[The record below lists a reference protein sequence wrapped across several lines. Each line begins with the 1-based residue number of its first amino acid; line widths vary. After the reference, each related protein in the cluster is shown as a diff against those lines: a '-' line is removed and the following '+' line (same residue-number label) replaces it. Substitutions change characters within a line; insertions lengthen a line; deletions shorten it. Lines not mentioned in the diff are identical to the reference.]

1 VYRAATGSLALAA
14 ALLMCLGSANAEP
27 RFSFAATPGKLPKD
41 VVPKHY
47 ALRIIP
53 AATYDRFDAEALIDI
68 EVARP
73 VPAIVINAAELSFK
87 SVRLRASTGDET
99 SLTPSFDPRRETVTL
114 TPASAPIAPGSYRLG
129 IEYSGKIGKHPQGLY
144 QIAYKQREEGRLV
157 EKLMLATQMEPVQAR
172 RLFPGWDEPV
182 FRATFEIV
190 AVIDASLTAVSNMP
204 QSRVELRPDGRKEV
218 SFARS
223 VPMST
228 YLVGLFVGEMD
239 LLEDSVDGIRLG
251 IHTVKGKRERARYAM
266 EATKQIVR
274 YFNGYFG
281 EAYPLVKLDQIA
293 LPGGIGGAMEN
304 WGAIAYNEGRF
315 LYSPGEDSLRQQQ
328 AVYGIIAHE
337 IAHQWFGNL
346 VTMAWWDNLW
356 LNEGFASWMAGKT
369 SARFNPR
376 WGTPLRDA
384 LWKDQALSED
394 ALRTTHPIQTP
405 VENDTRAMDVFDA
418 ITYAKGA
425 AVLRMIEGY
434 LGEDVFR
441 AGVRGYVR
449 AHRFSSTTTADFWHH
464 LSGASGQ
471 DIGKLV
477 AGWTEQPGY
486 PVVKVLQRCENGAAV
501 VTLAQERFTL
511 DDPKAPPLTWNV
523 PVILAD
529 EAGARRTVLLE
540 RDPRKLRFERCGA
553 MLANAGDTGYYRSQY
568 DDRNFRRLVPALSRL
583 PASDRLRL
591 LSDTFALVQAGR
603 AGVTRYLALVE
614 NLGAETDRSI
624 WDHVTAA
631 LRFLR
636 ELIDSPGDQAVFDRY
651 VARLLEAPF
660 ASVGWEARPAEPAD
674 TPLVR
679 RSLIEALGRAG
690 HEAVVR
696 EAQSRFSARAQ
707 RPIDPA
713 IRPAVL
719 NVVGRYA
726 DPPAFDSLLERM
738 RSATDMA
745 DKWEA
750 QSALRQVRDPG
761 LLRRLMELMLTD
773 ELPPSDAVFN
783 LTHIGD
789 DNGRAELGWRFVLE
803 HLPAILAKAS
813 PRGRPHVLP
822 DAASA
827 FTDAARADELI
838 ALTRAHL
845 DAPALYQAEKTADWI
860 RLKASVKTREARRA
874 IGWARARLGP
884 EQAGTREIPPPL
896 PVRER
901 PSPRGRGEGIE
912 QGKAQFA
919 AKQ

>member
-1 VYRAATGSLALAA
+1 VYRLTVDSLALAA
-14 ALLMCLGSANAEP
+14 ALLLCFASASAEP
-27 RFSFAATPGKLPKD
+27 RFSFATTPGKLPKD
-41 VVPKHY
+41 VVPRHY
-47 ALRIIP
+47 ALRIVP
-53 AATYDRFDAEALIDI
+53 ATTYDRFDGEAVIDI

-73 VPAIVINAAELSFK
+73 VPAIVVNAAELTFK
-87 SVRLRASTGDET
+87 SVSLRAGTGDET
-99 SLTPSFDPRRETVTL
+99 SLAPSFDPQRETVTL
-114 TPASAPIAPGSYRLG
+114 TPATAPIAPGSYRLG
-129 IEYSGKIGKHPQGLY
+129 IDYSGKIGKHPQGLY
-144 QIAYKQREEGRLV
+144 QIAYKERDRGRLV

-182 FRATFEIV
+182 FRASFDIV
-190 AVIDASLTAVSNMP
+190 AVIDAPLTAVSNMP
-204 QSRVELRPDGRKEV
+204 QSKVELRPDGKKEV

-228 YLVGLFVGEMD
+228 YLVALFVGEMD

-251 IHTVKGKRERARYAM
+251 IHTVKGKRARARYAM

-274 YFNGYFG
+274 YYNGYFG
-281 EAYPLVKLDQIA
+281 EPYPLVKLDQIA

-315 LYSPGEDSLRQQQ
+315 LYDPGEDSLRQQQ

-356 LNEGFASWMAGKT
+356 LNEGFASWMASKAT
-369 SARFNPR
+369 ERFNPR
-376 WGTPLRDA
+376 WGMRLRDA
-384 LWKDQALSED
+384 LWKESALSED
-394 ALRTTHPIQTP
+394 ARRTTHPIQTP
-405 VENDTRAMDVFDA
+405 VENDTRAMDVFDS

-425 AVLRMIEGY
+425 AVLRMLEGY

-441 AGVRGYVR
+441 AGVQGYVR
-449 AHRFSSTTTADFWHH
+449 AHRFSNTTTADFWHH

-486 PVVKVLQRCENGAAV
+486 PVVKVLQQCEHGAAV

-511 DDPKAPPLTWNV
+511 NDPGASPLAWNV
-523 PVILAD
+523 PMILAD
-529 EAGARRTVLLE
+529 EAGTRRTVLLE
-540 RDPRKLRFERCGA
+540 RSPQKLRLGRCDA

-568 DDRNFRRLVPALSRL
+568 DNRNLRRLVLALKRL

-591 LSDTFALVQAGR
+591 LSDTFALAQAGR
-603 AGVTRYLALVE
+603 VDATRYLSLVE
-614 NLGAETDRSI
+614 NLGAETDRTI
-624 WDHVTAA
+624 WDQVTGA

-636 ELIDSPGDQAVFDRY
+636 ELIDSPGDEAVFDRY
-651 VARLLEAPF
+651 VVRLLEPPF
-660 ASVGWEARPAEPAD
+660 ASVGWDPRPGEPAD
-674 TPLVR
+674 AGLLR

-696 EAQSRFSARAQ
+696 EAQSRFAARAEK
-707 RPIDPA
+707 PIDPA

-726 DPPAFDSLLERM
+726 DPPTFEALLERM
-738 RSATDMA
+738 RSATDMT

-750 QSALRQVRDPG
+750 QSALRQMRDPS

-789 DNGRAELGWRFVLE
+789 DSGRAELGWRFVLE

-838 ALTRAHL
+838 ALTRTHL
-845 DAPALYQAEKTADWI
+845 DATALYQAEKAADWI
-860 RLKASVKTREARRA
+860 RLKAAVKAREARRA
-874 IGWARARLGP
+874 IGWAQARLRPDQKGLNAP
-884 EQAGTREIPPPL
+884 AARRPL
-896 PVRER
+896 PEREE
-901 PSPRGRGEGIE
+901 RGS
-912 QGKAQFA
+912 
-919 AKQ
+919 AK

>member
-1 VYRAATGSLALAA
+1 VYRAAVDSFALAA
-14 ALLMCLGSANAEP
+14 ALLLCCIASAGAEP

-41 VVPKHY
+41 IVPRHY

-53 AATYDRFDAEALIDI
+53 AATYDRFDGDAVIDI

-73 VPAIVINAAELSFK
+73 VPAIVVNAAELTFK

-99 SLTPSFDPRRETVTL
+99 SLAPSLDPQRETVTL
-114 TPASAPIAPGSYRLG
+114 TPATAPIAPGSYRLV
-129 IEYSGKIGKHPQGLY
+129 IDYSGKIGKHPQGLY
-144 QIAYKQREEGRLV
+144 QMAYKLREEGRLV
-157 EKLMLATQMEPVQAR
+157 EKLMLATHMEPVQAR

-182 FRATFEIV
+182 FRASFEIV
-190 AVIDASLTAVSNMP
+190 AVIDSSLTAVSNMP
-204 QSRVELRPDGRKEV
+204 QSKVELRPDGKKEV

-228 YLVGLFVGEMD
+228 YLVALFVGEMD
-239 LLEDSVDGIRLG
+239 LLEDGVDGIRLG
-251 IHTVKGKRERARYAM
+251 IHTVKGKRERALYAM

-274 YFNGYFG
+274 YYNDYFG
-281 EAYPLVKLDQIA
+281 EPYPLVKLDQIA
-293 LPGGIGGAMEN
+293 LPGGIPGAMEN

-315 LYSPGEDSLRQQQ
+315 LYNPGEDSLRQQQ

-356 LNEGFASWMAGKT
+356 LNEGFASWMAGKAT
-369 SARFNPR
+369 ERFNPR
-376 WGTPLRDA
+376 WGMRLRDA

-394 ALRTTHPIQTP
+394 ARRTTHPIQTP
-405 VENDTRAMDVFDA
+405 VENDVRAMDVFDS

-425 AVLRMIEGY
+425 AVLRMLEGY

-441 AGVRGYVR
+441 AGVQGYVR
-449 AHRFSSTTTADFWHH
+449 AHRFSNTTTADFWRH
-464 LSGASGQ
+464 LSRASGQ

-486 PVVKVLQRCENGAAV
+486 PVVKVLQQCESGAAV

-511 DDPKAPPLTWNV
+511 NDPGASALAWNV

-529 EAGARRTVLLE
+529 SAGTRRAVLLD
-540 RDPRKLRFERCGA
+540 RNPQKLRFERCGA

-568 DDRNFRRLVPALSRL
+568 DNRNFRRLVPALKGL
-583 PASDRLRL
+583 PAPDRLRL
-591 LSDTFALVQAGR
+591 LSDTFALAQAGR
-603 AGVTRYLALVE
+603 VNATRYLTLVE
-614 NLGAETDRSI
+614 NLAAETDRTI
-624 WDHVTAA
+624 WDQVTGA

-651 VARLLEAPF
+651 VVRLLEKPLAG
-660 ASVGWEARPAEPAD
+660 VGWDPRPGEPAD
-674 TPLVR
+674 AALLR

-690 HEAVVR
+690 QEAVVR
-696 EAQSRFSARAQ
+696 ESQSRFAARAE

-719 NVVGRYA
+719 NVVGRHA
-726 DPPAFDSLLERM
+726 DEPTFEALLERM
-738 RSATDMA
+738 RSATDMT
-745 DKWEA
+745 DKWET
-750 QSALRQVRDPG
+750 QSALRQVRDPR

-789 DNGRAELGWRFVLE
+789 DSGRVELGWQFVLE
-803 HLPAILAKAS
+803 HLPMILAKAS

-838 ALTRAHL
+838 ALTRVHL
-845 DAPALYQAEKTADWI
+845 DATALYQAEKAADWI
-860 RLKASVKTREARRA
+860 RLKAAVKGRDARRA
-874 IGWARARLGP
+874 IVWAQARL
-884 EQAGTREIPPPL
+884 
-896 PVRER
+896 R
-901 PSPRGRGEGIE
+901 PDQEPR
-912 QGKAQFA
+912 
-919 AKQ
+919 

>member
-1 VYRAATGSLALAA
+1 VYRVRIDALTLAAT
-14 ALLMCLGSANAEP
+14 LLLCIASVSAEP
-27 RFSFAATPGKLPKD
+27 RFSFATTPGKLPKD

-47 ALRIIP
+47 ALRIVP

-73 VPAIVINAAELSFK
+73 VRAIVVNAAELSFK
-87 SVRLRASTGDET
+87 SVRLRAGTGDET
-99 SLTPSFDPRRETVTL
+99 NLTPSFDPQLETVTL
-114 TPASAPIAPGSYRLG
+114 TPAAAPIAPGSYRLG

-144 QIAYKQREEGRLV
+144 QIAYKEREEGRLV

-182 FRATFEIV
+182 FRASFEIV

-223 VPMST
+223 VPMPT

-266 EATKQIVR
+266 EATKELLH
-274 YFNGYFG
+274 YYNDYFG

-315 LYSPGEDSLRQQQ
+315 LYDPGGDSLRQKQG
-328 AVYGIIAHE
+328 VYGIIAHE

-356 LNEGFASWMAGKT
+356 LNEGFASWMAGKA

-394 ALRTTHPIQTP
+394 ARRTTHPIQTP
-405 VENDTRAMDVFDA
+405 VENDARAMDVFDA
-418 ITYAKGA
+418 VTYAKGA
-425 AVLRMIEGY
+425 AVLRMLEGY

-449 AHRFSSTTTADFWHH
+449 AHRFSNTTTADFWHH
-464 LSGASGQ
+464 LSGASRQ

-511 DDPKAPPLTWNV
+511 NDPKAPALTWNV

-529 EAGARRTVLLE
+529 EAGTRRTALLE
-540 RDPRKLRFERCGA
+540 RDPQELRFGRCGA

-568 DDRNFRRLVPALSRL
+568 DERNFRLLVPALKRL

-603 AGVTRYLALVE
+603 VDATRYLALVE
-614 NLGAETDRSI
+614 NLGAETDRTI
-624 WDHVTAA
+624 WDHVTGS
-631 LRFLR
+631 LRFLSD
-636 ELIDSPGDQAVFDRY
+636 LIDSPGDQAVFDRY
-651 VARLLEAPF
+651 VVRLLDTPF
-660 ASVGWEARPAEPAD
+660 ASVGWDARPGEPAD
-674 TPLVR
+674 AALVR

-696 EAQSRFSARAQ
+696 EAQSRFAARAGK
-707 RPIDPA
+707 PIDAA

-726 DPPAFDSLLERM
+726 GEATYEALLQRM
-738 RSATDMA
+738 RGAIDMT

-750 QSALRQVRDPG
+750 QAALRQVRDPS

-789 DNGRAELGWRFVLE
+789 DNGRVELGWQFVLE

-827 FTDAARADELI
+827 FNDAARADELI
-838 ALTRAHL
+838 ALTRLHL
-845 DAPALYQAEKTADWI
+845 DATALYQAEKAADWI
-860 RLKASVKTREARRA
+860 RLKASVKTREAPRA
-874 IGWARARLGP
+874 IVRAQARPRLD
-884 EQAGTREIPPPL
+884 
-896 PVRER
+896 
-901 PSPRGRGEGIE
+901 
-912 QGKAQFA
+912 
-919 AKQ
+919 

>member
-1 VYRAATGSLALAA
+1 
-14 ALLMCLGSANAEP
+14 
-27 RFSFAATPGKLPKD
+27 
-41 VVPKHY
+41 
-47 ALRIIP
+47 
-53 AATYDRFDAEALIDI
+53 
-68 EVARP
+68 
-73 VPAIVINAAELSFK
+73 
-87 SVRLRASTGDET
+87 
-99 SLTPSFDPRRETVTL
+99 
-114 TPASAPIAPGSYRLG
+114 
-129 IEYSGKIGKHPQGLY
+129 
-144 QIAYKQREEGRLV
+144 
-157 EKLMLATQMEPVQAR
+157 
-172 RLFPGWDEPV
+172 
-182 FRATFEIV
+182 
-190 AVIDASLTAVSNMP
+190 MP
-204 QSRVELRPDGRKEV
+204 QSKVELRPDGRKEV

-251 IHTVKGKRERARYAM
+251 IHTVKGKRARARYAM
-266 EATKQIVR
+266 EATKEVLR
-274 YFNGYFG
+274 YFNEYFG
-281 EAYPLVKLDQIA
+281 EPYPLVKLDQIA

-315 LYSPGEDSLRQQQ
+315 LYDPGEDSLRQQQ

-394 ALRTTHPIQTP
+394 ARRTTHPIQTP

-511 DDPKAPPLTWNV
+511 NDPKAPPLTWNV

-553 MLANAGDTGYYRSQY
+553 MLANAGDSGYYRSQY

-603 AGVTRYLALVE
+603 ADTTRYLELVE
-614 NLGAETDRSI
+614 NLGAETDRTI
-624 WDHVTAA
+624 WEHVTAA

-651 VARLLEAPF
+651 VARLLETPF
-660 ASVGWEARPAEPAD
+660 ASVGWDPRPGEPAD
-674 TPLVR
+674 IPLVR
-679 RSLIEALGRAG
+679 RSLIEALARAG

-696 EAQSRFSARAQ
+696 EAQSRFAARAE

-726 DPPAFDSLLERM
+726 DPPTFDTLLERM
-738 RSATDMA
+738 RSATDMT

-750 QSALRQVRDPG
+750 QSALRQVRDAG

-803 HLPAILAKAS
+803 HLAAILAKAS
-813 PRGRPHVLP
+813 PRGRPRVLP

-860 RLKASVKTREARRA
+860 RLKASVKTHEARRA
-874 IGWARARLGP
+874 TGWARARLGP

-901 PSPRGRGEGIE
+901 PSPRSGEKG
-912 QGKAQFA
+912 
-919 AKQ
+919 

>member
-1 VYRAATGSLALAA
+1 MDLRMITPGATTTAAIGSLVLTA
-14 ALLMCLGSANAEP
+14 ALLLCIASASAEP
-27 RFSFAATPGKLPKD
+27 RFSFATTPGKLPKD

-47 ALRIIP
+47 ALRIVP

-73 VPAIVINAAELSFK
+73 VPAIVVNAAELSFK
-87 SVRLRASTGDET
+87 SVRLRAGTGDET
-99 SLTPSFDPRRETVTL
+99 NLTPSFDPQLETVTL
-114 TPASAPIAPGSYRLG
+114 TPATAPIAPGSYRLG

-144 QIAYKQREEGRLV
+144 QIAYKEREEGRLV

-182 FRATFEIV
+182 FRASFEIV

-204 QSRVELRPDGRKEV
+204 QSRVEPRPDGKKEV

-223 VPMST
+223 VPMPT

-266 EATKQIVR
+266 EATKELLH
-274 YFNGYFG
+274 YYNDYFG

-315 LYSPGEDSLRQQQ
+315 LYDPGGDSLRQKQG
-328 AVYGIIAHE
+328 VYGIIAHE

-356 LNEGFASWMAGKT
+356 LNEGFASWMAGKA

-376 WGTPLRDA
+376 WGAPLRDA

-394 ALRTTHPIQTP
+394 ARRTTHPIQTP

-434 LGEDVFR
+434 LGEDAFR

-486 PVVKVLQRCENGAAV
+486 PVVKVSQECEKGSAA

-511 DDPKAPPLTWNV
+511 NDPGAAPLAWNV

-529 EAGARRTVLLE
+529 AAGTRRTVLLE
-540 RDPRKLRFERCGA
+540 RNPQKLRFERCGA

-568 DDRNFRRLVPALSRL
+568 DDGNFGRLVLVLQEL
-583 PASDRLRL
+583 PAPDRLRL
-591 LSDTFALVQAGR
+591 LSDTFALSQAGR
-603 AGVTRYLALVE
+603 VDVTRYLALVE
-614 NLGAETDRSI
+614 SLGAETDRTI
-624 WDHVTAA
+624 WDQVTGA

-651 VARLLEAPF
+651 VARLLEMPF
-660 ASVGWEARPAEPAD
+660 EKLGWDAQPGEPAD
-674 TPLVR
+674 AALVR

-696 EAQSRFSARAQ
+696 EAQSRFAARAGK
-707 RPIDPA
+707 PIDAA

-726 DPPAFDSLLERM
+726 GE
-738 RSATDMA
+738 ATYEAPLQRKRGAIDMT

-750 QSALRQVRDPG
+750 QAALRQVRDPS

-789 DNGRAELGWRFVLE
+789 DNGRVELGWQFVLE

-827 FTDAARADELI
+827 FNDAARADELI
-838 ALTRAHL
+838 ALTRLHL
-845 DAPALYQAEKTADWI
+845 DATALYQAEKAADWI
-860 RLKASVKTREARRA
+860 RLKASVKTREAPRA
-874 IGWARARLGP
+874 IVRAQARL
-884 EQAGTREIPPPL
+884 RL
-896 PVRER
+896 D
-901 PSPRGRGEGIE
+901 
-912 QGKAQFA
+912 
-919 AKQ
+919 

>member
-1 VYRAATGSLALAA
+1 MDLRMITPGATTTAAIGSLVL
-14 ALLMCLGSANAEP
+14 
-27 RFSFAATPGKLPKD
+27 T
-41 VVPKHY
+41 
-47 ALRIIP
+47 
-53 AATYDRFDAEALIDI
+53 AATYDRFDGEALIDI
-68 EVARP
+68 EVTRP
-73 VPAIVINAAELSFK
+73 VAAIVVNAAELSFK
-87 SVRLRASTGDET
+87 SVRLRAGTGDET

-129 IEYSGKIGKHPQGLY
+129 IEYSGKIGKHAQGLY
-144 QIAYKQREEGRLV
+144 QKAHKQREEGRLV
-157 EKLMLATQMEPVQAR
+157 EKVMLAAQMEPVQSR
-172 RLFPGWDEPV
+172 GLFAEWDEPV

-190 AVIDASLTAVSNMP
+190 AVIDAPLTAVSNMP
-204 QSRVELRPDGRKEV
+204 QSKVELRPDGRKEV

-239 LLEDSVDGIRLG
+239 LLEGSVDGIRLG
-251 IHTVKGKRERARYAM
+251 IHTVKGKRARARYAM
-266 EATKQIVR
+266 EATKEVLH
-274 YFNGYFG
+274 YFNDYFG
-281 EAYPLVKLDQIA
+281 EPYPLVKLDQIA
-293 LPGGIGGAMEN
+293 LPGGIVGAMEN

-315 LYSPGEDSLRQQQ
+315 LYDPGEDSLRQQQ
-328 AVYGIIAHE
+328 GVYGIVAHE

-356 LNEGFASWMAGKT
+356 LNEGFASWMAGKA

-394 ALRTTHPIQTP
+394 ARRTTHPIQTP

-418 ITYAKGA
+418 VTYAKGA

-464 LSGASGQ
+464 LSAASGQ

-511 DDPKAPPLTWNV
+511 NDPKAPPLTWNV

-568 DDRNFRRLVPALSRL
+568 DDRSFRRLVPALRRL

-603 AGVTRYLALVE
+603 ADTTRYLALVE
-614 NLGAETDRSI
+614 NLGAETDRTI
-624 WDHVTAA
+624 WEHVTAA

-651 VARLLEAPF
+651 VARLLETPF
-660 ASVGWEARPAEPAD
+660 ASAGWDPRPGEPAD

-690 HEAVVR
+690 REAVVR
-696 EAQSRFSARAQ
+696 EAQSRFAARAQ

-726 DPPAFDSLLERM
+726 DPPTFDTLLERM
-738 RSATDMA
+738 RSATDVA

-783 LTHIGD
+783 LTHIVD
-789 DNGRAELGWRFVLE
+789 DNGRVELGCQFVLE

-813 PRGRPHVLP
+813 PRGRPHALP

-827 FTDAARADELI
+827 FSDAARADELI

-860 RLKASVKTREARRA
+860 RLKASGKTREARRA
-874 IGWARARLGP
+874 IGWAQARLG
-884 EQAGTREIPPPL
+884 L
-896 PVRER
+896 D
-901 PSPRGRGEGIE
+901 
-912 QGKAQFA
+912 
-919 AKQ
+919 